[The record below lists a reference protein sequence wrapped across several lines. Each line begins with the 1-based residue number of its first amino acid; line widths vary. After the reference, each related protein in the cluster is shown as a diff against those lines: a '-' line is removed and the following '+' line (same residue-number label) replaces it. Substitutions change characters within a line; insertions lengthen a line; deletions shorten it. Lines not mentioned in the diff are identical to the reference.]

1 MSYNISTL
9 NIWRTFNDNCV
20 CPVCEIRK
28 KTDAEISEMYLSE
41 AVMEDAE
48 RHKVNKYGFCSN
60 HYDLL
65 FSGRNKLGLALQ
77 ISTRIKTLN
86 NLLSD
91 CKDVKKAQK
100 YAEKLNQNISSCV
113 ICNTLEFNMKR
124 YYETIARLYNDDEK
138 FREVNFKS
146 VKGFCV
152 KDYINLVSYASKAGK
167 SAQRFLSELYQK
179 QVNSTNQLLSDLNDF
194 TMAFDYRNKTPLTKG
209 ATASL
214 RIARV
219 KLYGDI
225 TNLPERR

>member
-9 NIWRTFNDNCV
+9 NIWRTFNENCV

-48 RHKVNKYGFCSN
+48 RHKVNKYGFCHT

-65 FSGRNKLGLALQ
+65 FSGKNKLGLALQ
-77 ISTRIKTLN
+77 ISTRIKALN
-86 NLLSD
+86 NLIVD
-91 CKDVKKAQK
+91 CKNVKIAQK
-100 YAEKLNQNISSCV
+100 YAEKLAQNISSCV

-124 YYETIARLYNDDEK
+124 YYETIARLYHDDEK

-146 VKGFCV
+146 VKGFCIN
-152 KDYINLVSYASKAGK
+152 DYVNLVRYSNKAGK
-167 SAQRFLSELYQK
+167 FAQRFLTELYQK
-179 QVNSTNQLLSDLNDF
+179 QTDSTNVLLNDLNEF
-194 TMAFDYRNKTPLTKG
+194 TMAFDYRNKTPLTKN
-209 ATASL
+209 ASTSL